1 MVGTAAREVER
12 RDVHAHGPG
21 GSHIVQFYDD
31 EAFLAR
37 VVGEF
42 LSQGLRAGE
51 PLVVIA
57 AERHRDM
64 FRVALV
70 AQGFDVEA
78 LVQSGTLTMLDDGET
93 LAAFMRAGRP
103 DPILFEQIVGGVL
116 AATAARSPTG
126 HFYAY
131 GEMVDRLWRDGKP
144 EAAIALEELWNGIA
158 ERYSFSLLCAYVMSN
173 FGGDGDSSGFAEVC
187 RTHSRVV
194 PTETY
199 LAISDPEQRLREV
212 SLLQQR
218 ARALENEVAYRKRV
232 EAALRDA
239 VSARDDFLCVAGH
252 ELRTPLSVLRLQLAS
267 LLTHESTGQ
276 DPRTERRLATLAS
289 QTERL
294 ARLAERLV
302 DASQLSR
309 GLMLAAEPF
318 DLAELVREVT
328 DGLVDVA
335 AAADCPVT
343 VLADASV
350 VGRWDRDRIEQALL
364 DLLSNAFKFGRG
376 APVHVL
382 VKGLADRAQVVIRDG
397 GAGLG
402 PGDHE
407 RVFERFERAAPTRY
421 HAGLGLGLWFV
432 RRIAEAHGGS
442 VEVNSSA
449 GSGATFMLS
458 LPYADPCDGS
468 A

>member
-1 MVGTAAREVER
+1 
-12 RDVHAHGPG
+12 
-21 GSHIVQFYDD
+21 
-31 EAFLAR
+31 
-37 VVGEF
+37 
-42 LSQGLRAGE
+42 
-51 PLVVIA
+51 
-57 AERHRDM
+57 M
-64 FRVALV
+64 FRTALATRGLDVGALV
-70 AQGFDVEA
+70 D
-78 LVQSGTLTMLDDGET
+78 SGTLVMLDAAQT
-93 LAAFMRAGRP
+93 LAAFMRASRP
-103 DPILFEQIVGGVL
+103 DPALFEQVVGGVL
-116 AATAARSPTG
+116 AATAAKSPGG

-131 GEMVDRLWRDGKP
+131 GEMVDLLWRDGNP
-144 EAAIALEELWNGIA
+144 EAAIALEELWNGIG
-158 ERYSFSLLCAYVMSN
+158 ERYSFSLLCAYAMSN
-173 FGGDGDSSGFAEVC
+173 FGGDRDTSGFAEVC
-187 RTHSRVV
+187 RAHSRVV

-199 LAISDPEQRLREV
+199 LAISDPEERLREV

-218 ARALENEVAYRKRV
+218 ARALENEVLHRKRV

-276 DPRTERRLATLAS
+276 DPRTERRLATLAA

-302 DASQLSR
+302 DASQLSQ
-309 GLMLAAEPF
+309 GLTLDSAPF

-343 VLADASV
+343 VLAGASV

-376 APVHVL
+376 APVRVV
-382 VKGLADRAQVVIRDG
+382 VKALPDRAQVVIRDG
-397 GAGLG
+397 GVGLR
-402 PGDHE
+402 PEDHE
-407 RVFERFERAAPTRY
+407 RVFARFERAAPTRN

-432 RRIAEAHGGS
+432 RQIAEAHGGS
-442 VEVNSSA
+442 IEVSSSA
-449 GSGATFMLS
+449 GAGATFTLS
-458 LPYADPCDGS
+458 LPYGGPPDGV

>member
-1 MVGTAAREVER
+1 MAGTAAQQVDGRGAHE
-12 RDVHAHGPG
+12 HGPG

-31 EAFLAR
+31 EAFLSR

-42 LSQGLRAGE
+42 LAQGLREKE

-57 AERHRDM
+57 TEAHCQM
-64 FRVALV
+64 FRATLASQGLDVEGLV
-70 AQGFDVEA
+70 A
-78 LVQSGTLTMLDDGET
+78 SGTLQMLDAAGT

-103 DPILFEQIVGGVL
+103 DPALFEEVVGGVL
-116 AATAARSPTG
+116 AATAARSASR

-131 GEMVDRLWRDGKP
+131 GEMVDLLWRDGNP
-144 EAAIALEELWNGIA
+144 QAAIGLEELWNGIA

-173 FGGDGDSSGFAEVC
+173 FGGDHDTSGFAEVC

-218 ARALENEVAYRKRV
+218 ARVLENEVLHRKRV

-267 LLTHESTGQ
+267 LLSQESTGQ
-276 DPRTERRLATLAS
+276 DPRTERRLATLAA

-302 DASQLSR
+302 DAAQLSR
-309 GLMLAAEPF
+309 GLTLATEPF
-318 DLAELVREVT
+318 DLAELVRELA

-343 VLADASV
+343 VLADTSV
-350 VGRWDRDRIEQALL
+350 VGRWDRDRIEQAVL

-376 APVHVL
+376 APVQVL
-382 VKGLADRAQVVIRDG
+382 VKALPDRALVVIRDG
-397 GAGLG
+397 GVGLR
-402 PGDHE
+402 PEDQA
-407 RVFERFERAAPTRY
+407 RVFDRFERAAPTRN

-432 RRIAEAHGGS
+432 RQIAEAHGGS
-442 VEVNSSA
+442 VEVSSSA
-449 GSGATFMLS
+449 GAGATFTLS
-458 LPYADPCDGS
+458 LPYRDQDGG